1 LHYRSKLILPTGFQ
15 SVSTSIAIIVWWMFI
30 NTALQK
36 YRLQRFQHSFW
47 KFSNFIEMQQVT
59 YIRNY
64 GINVYI
70 VISTTTVC
78 IILSYDELTINQYV
92 GIIKRNSCISS
103 FLSNWIFHMR
113 CFCKSISI
121 LLFWDLSR
129 NKGLYSPTTNESR
142 WYFDQK
148 LFCSIFLPICQ
159 SDFF

>member
-1 LHYRSKLILPTGFQ
+1 MHYRSKLILPTGFQ

-59 YIRNY
+59 YIGHQCLYRHLNY
-64 GINVYI
+64 YCMHH
-70 VISTTTVC
+70 SQ
-78 IILSYDELTINQYV
+78 LYELTINQYV